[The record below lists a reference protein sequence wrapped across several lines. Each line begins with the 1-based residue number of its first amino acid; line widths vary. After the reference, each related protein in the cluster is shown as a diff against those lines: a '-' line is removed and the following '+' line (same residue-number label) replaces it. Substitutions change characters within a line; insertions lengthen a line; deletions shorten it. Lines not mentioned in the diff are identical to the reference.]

1 MTASQYDMIAD
12 RYDSLFSDPASL
24 KENRELSCRLAGIS
38 GSVFEI
44 GCGTGLLVDLMRIS
58 PDNYLGVDPSQGMVD
73 FFIGRHPEFSE
84 RIIVEPFSESSCIL
98 PFDNIVSIFGS
109 ISYVEPV
116 LLDFINSI
124 DKHLFLMFYKPGY
137 YPVTYTRT
145 GIEFSHYTY
154 TKDELLDIFNL
165 SDVSDFGNYY
175 IVER

>member
-1 MTASQYDMIAD
+1 MTIAQYDMIAD

-24 KENRELSCRLAGIS
+24 KENRELSHRLSGIS

-44 GCGTGLLVDLMRIS
+44 GCGTGLLVDLAHIS
-58 PDNYLGVDPSQGMVD
+58 PDNYLGIDPSRRMVD
-73 FFIGRHPEFSE
+73 VFVGRHPEFSN
-84 RIIVEPFSESSCIL
+84 RVIIEPFSYSQRVLS
-98 PFDNIVSIFGS
+98 FDNIVSIFGS

-116 LLDFINSI
+116 LLDFINSM

-145 GIEFSHYTY
+145 GVEFSHYTY